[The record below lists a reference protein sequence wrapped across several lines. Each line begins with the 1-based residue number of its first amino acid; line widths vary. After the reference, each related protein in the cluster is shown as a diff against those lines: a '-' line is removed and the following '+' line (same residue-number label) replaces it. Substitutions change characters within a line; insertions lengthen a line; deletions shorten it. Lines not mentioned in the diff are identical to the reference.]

1 MRKLILSSLIL
12 VSFISLTFAQ
22 QKDSTR
28 YKLTWKKAALPA
40 AFMIVGFTQVGHESK
55 ELQVDLREDFPFF
68 KSRLDNIVQYIP
80 AGAFLFN
87 GYFGV
92 EPHQN
97 FKSRAIITA
106 ISYATMA
113 ITVNILK
120 KTIHETRPDASGD
133 NSFPSGHTATAFTGA
148 ELFHQG
154 LKNSAPILS
163 YAAYPIAASVGI
175 YRLLN
180 NKHYL
185 SDVIVGAGI
194 GILSTKLAYS
204 VYHPKTSTKPQKFSL
219 NFSPAKVLGQNGFS
233 ISGRF

>member
-1 MRKLILSSLIL
+1 MRKLILSILIL

-68 KSRLDNIVQYIP
+68 KSQLDNVAQYIP
-80 AGAFLFN
+80 AGAFLLN
-87 GYFGV
+87 GYL
-92 EPHQN
+92 PHQN
-97 FKSRAIITA
+97 FKSRAIVTA

-154 LKNSAPILS
+154 LKNSAPVLS

-204 VYHPKTSTKPQKFSL
+204 IYHPRMSIKPEKFIL

>member
-1 MRKLILSSLIL
+1 MRKLILNVVILIL
-12 VSFISLTFAQ
+12 WSTATFAQ
-22 QKDSTR
+22 QKDSTN
-28 YKLTWKKAALPA
+28 YKLTWKKAFLPA
-40 AFMIVGFTQVGHESK
+40 ALIIVGFTQVGHESK
-55 ELQVDLREDFPFF
+55 ELQVDLKEDFPFF
-68 KSRLDNIVQYIP
+68 KSRLDNVAQYIP
-80 AGAFLFN
+80 AGAFLLN

-92 EPHQN
+92 DPHQN
-97 FKSRAIITA
+97 FKSRAIVTV

-154 LKNSAPILS
+154 LKNSSPVLS
-163 YAAYPIAASVGI
+163 YAAYPIAAGVGI

-204 VYHPKTSTKPQKFSL
+204 IYHPKDNNKLSKYAFSVT
-219 NFSPAKVLGQNGFS
+219 PANLFG
-233 ISGRF
+233 ISGLTFVSSF